1 LPTRAGRKQLFKINL
16 KGIQLSEQID
26 WATLYEITEGYSGAD
41 ITCVCRDAA
50 MMPLRRKLAEGLDIA
65 AVKQMASEVNAPLV
79 MTDFL
84 EALKNVSKSVGPE

>member
-1 LPTRAGRKQLFKINL
+1 
-16 KGIQLSEQID
+16 
-26 WATLYEITEGYSGAD
+26 
-41 ITCVCRDAA
+41 

-79 MTDFL
+79 MTDFV